1 MEQYATRIIKMH
13 DGRIVEDKE
22 VKKVEDNIEAK
33 TSKYN
38 KITMGNKYRLG
49 IRNTFNI
56 FSKFILLFVVFLFIT
71 LAVFAEYGSFKDVEN
86 QLNQQTS
93 SNYFVDLS
101 PNRILIKKKDKQA
114 FSDADY
120 EKIRSVA
127 NIEKV
132 VESDWILDKTATF
145 FQSDLQN
152 IFYGYIHGIEEFDGN
167 LDVGRMPQND
177 DEVVVIASKKYFE
190 VDKYIKGEFYV
201 APDSPLIMHGAY
213 ASNKIKVVGVKYSND
228 DDDYI
233 SHIYVSNKLLNNLII
248 SINFKTSTFRYLF
261 NGKYADINSS
271 YIQTSESVK
280 RGEII
285 VNDTWK
291 SRLSK
296 GSIKNKTVTIYVDNI
311 FYNEELNLKI
321 IDTYKKSNFKK
332 INGYK
337 ENQEYSE
344 FASEIYINEE
354 DYNSLFYKPN
364 YQSSVFVKDI
374 DNIDETIQ
382 ELDNIGIEAKKITDF
397 AYYDNLSFIQME
409 KIVKTIVTIILILVL
424 FFISYFIIKIILKS
438 RNTYYTTLRMLGA
451 NFKSVRRILDIEL
464 FINSNIA
471 YCVVLTFIW
480 LLKMKIIDFAFAQ
493 NLVQYIEISECILV
507 YVILIIMARL
517 ISRRFSR
524 KLFKNTTMNTYKEE
538 V

>member
-101 PNRILIKKKDKQA
+101 PNRILIKKKDKKA

-120 EKIRSVA
+120 EKIRSVS

-201 APDSPLIMHGAY
+201 APDSPLIMHGAVT
-213 ASNKIKVVGVKYSND
+213 SNKIKVVGVKYSND

-233 SHIYVSNKLLNNLII
+233 SHVYASNKLLNDLII
-248 SINFKTSTFRYLF
+248 PINFGASTFRYLF
-261 NGKYADINSS
+261 NGKYADLNSS

-280 RGEII
+280 RG
-285 VNDTWK
+285 
-291 SRLSK
+291 
-296 GSIKNKTVTIYVDNI
+296 KNKTVTIYVDNI

-344 FASEIYINEE
+344 NTPFIYINEE